1 MERDEIIRLTKED
14 FKRSITKDFII
25 IQTIH
30 SIDEIS
36 AMINKLCAN
45 LRERYGYY
53 APRASKI
60 EDNDNFL
67 KQLFLRKK
75 EDLGIDFSKEDI
87 DSIIE
92 IANETIN
99 LKSLNNKQ
107 ERYITIL
114 MKNTCPELLNAAGNL
129 IGARLISLA
138 GSLKHLAE
146 ITSSRIQVLGAEK
159 AMFRHLR
166 VKSKAPKF
174 GVIFAHDSIS
184 KASEKGKAA
193 RKLASKISI
202 AAKKDYFRKYL

>member
-1 MERDEIIRLTKED
+1 MERDEIIRITKED
-14 FKRSITKDFII
+14 FKKSITKDFII

-30 SIDEIS
+30 SVDEIS
-36 AMINKLCAN
+36 TMINKLCAN

-60 EDNDNFL
+60 EDNDKFL

-75 EDLGIDFSKEDI
+75 EDLGIDFSKEDL

-92 IANETIN
+92 IANETIS

-114 MKNTCPELLNAAGNL
+114 MKNECPELLSAAGNL

-138 GSLKHLAE
+138 GSLRHLAVM
-146 ITSSRIQVLGAEK
+146 TSSKIQVLGAEK

-174 GVIFAHDSIS
+174 GVIFAHDSIA
-184 KASEKGKAA
+184 KAAEKGKAA

-202 AAKKDYFRKYL
+202 AAKKDYFRKSL